1 MTGGGIV
8 LITRPL
14 EDALPVARAA
24 EEKGFPVFIEPMMTI
39 RFLDAPLPDLSG
51 FQGLVFTSASGVRAF
66 VRAAPRR
73 DLPVYAVGR
82 DTAREAL
89 ESGFETLTVA
99 DGGVDGLAALAD
111 GEALARDGRP
121 LLHPSG
127 VHVAKEARLPGCR
140 VERVPVYEAQAAASL
155 TPRLLE
161 LLDAGAVGG
170 ALFFSPRAAGIFAG
184 LLESSGRVA
193 AVAGTRAL
201 CMADSVV
208 KSLERLPW
216 LDVLT
221 ASGAGRRGMLELLD
235 RLPRGN
241 GRSGE
246 KADEPDETDGT

>member
-14 EDALPVARAA
+14 EDALPVARAV
-24 EEKGFPVFIEPMMTI
+24 EEKGFPVFIEPMMTV
-39 RFLDAPLPDLSG
+39 RFLEAPLPDLSG

-66 VRAAPRR
+66 VRAEARR
-73 DLPVYAVGR
+73 DLPVYVVGR

-89 ESGFETLTVA
+89 DSGFETLTAA

-121 LLHPSG
+121 LLHLSG

-140 VERVPVYEAQAAASL
+140 VERLPVYEAQAAAAL

-161 LLDAGAVGG
+161 LLDAGVVGS
-170 ALFFSPRAAGIFAG
+170 ALFFSPRTAEIFTG
-184 LLESSGRVA
+184 LLEARGRAPAVSGA
-193 AVAGTRAL
+193 RAL

-216 LDVLT
+216 LDVLV
-221 ASGAGRRGMLELLD
+221 AGRAGRRGMLELLD
-235 RLPRGN
+235 RIPRGDGKQGEN
-241 GRSGE
+241 G
-246 KADEPDETDGT
+246 